1 MGDYSDLDGNH
12 LMGLFGSDSWKSMS
26 FEQRLSACQEVENRY
41 AAANG
46 VAPCR
51 VMTEPMIGGTYG
63 WQSGNTITLNESLLR
78 DGCFLTEDVDENGN
92 KVIVPLADHAPGWN
106 ILDTIFHEGTHGI
119 QTEQGRMV
127 DTYIQPESDR
137 DLYRIQGIEKEAFA
151 AGQQNTLTAI
161 QLVQQSTGKI
171 DPQAKAYLTSV
182 QEDRFETALDDAKQR
197 YQDPYIE
204 YTLAQVIQDRENG
217 VQQTSPWPSYTK
229 VSELLDAQDRA
240 IMQQA
245 AQGNTVSVS
254 AGSQAVAEKQSG
266 MQDDGV
272 LIPSAGAETAQVMED
287 DGVQL
292 DNNVEAGQSFD
303 DGVSLEDSA
312 AEPDNGSEND
322 YEL

>member
-1 MGDYSDLDGNH
+1 MSNYNDLSGND

-46 VAPCR
+46 VTPCR
-51 VMTEPMIGGTYG
+51 VTTEPVTGGTYG

-78 DGCFLTEDVDENGN
+78 DGCFQTEDVDENGN
-92 KVIVPLADHAPGWN
+92 KVIVPLADRAPGWN

-119 QTEQGRMV
+119 QIEQGRMV

-161 QLVQQSTGKI
+161 QLVQQRTGKI

-182 QEDRFETALDDAKQR
+182 QEDRFKTALDDAKQR

-240 IMQQA
+240 MIQQA
-245 AQGNTVSVS
+245 AQENTASFS
-254 AGSQAVAEKQSG
+254 TGGQPAAEKQSG

-272 LIPSAGAETAQVMED
+272 LIPSAGAETTQMMED
-287 DGVQL
+287 DGAQL
-292 DNNVEAGQSFD
+292 DSVEAGQSFD
-303 DGVSLEDSA
+303 DGASLEGGA
-312 AEPDNGSEND
+312 AEPENGSEND

>member
-1 MGDYSDLDGNH
+1 MGDYSDLGGNH

-51 VMTEPMIGGTYG
+51 VTTEPVTGGTYG

-78 DGCFLTEDVDENGN
+78 DGCFQTEDVDENGN
-92 KVIVPLADHAPGWN
+92 KVIVPLADRAPGWN

-161 QLVQQSTGKI
+161 QLVQQRTGKI

-182 QEDRFETALDDAKQR
+182 QENRFETALDDAKQR

-240 IMQQA
+240 MIQQA
-245 AQGNTVSVS
+245 AQENTASFS
-254 AGSQAVAEKQSG
+254 TGGQPAAEKQSG

-272 LIPSAGAETAQVMED
+272 LIPSVGAETAQTMED
-287 DGVQL
+287 DGAQL
-292 DNNVEAGQSFD
+292 DSVEAGQSFD
-303 DGVSLEDSA
+303 DGASLEGGA
-312 AEPDNGSEND
+312 AEPENGSEND